1 MNRKAVLFLAAVM
14 TAGSAVSAA
23 AAETFADIND
33 VPWGGAQAYINS
45 VYANGLMVGDINKDG
60 ERVFRANDDISYNET
75 VQLVYALSGKK
86 TSAETINKWAE
97 IMK

>member
-14 TAGSAVSAA
+14 TAGSTVSAA

-45 VYANGLMVGDINKDG
+45 V
-60 ERVFRANDDISYNET
+60 F
-75 VQLVYALSGKK
+75 
-86 TSAETINKWAE
+86 
-97 IMK
+97 